1 MKKLKFKLVCLI
13 VVMFGINSNAIS
25 QYNQNSYSET
35 NTSEEKVEKP
45 KDKYYDTKYEKFTYK
60 IIGEI
65 HYNDVVQ
72 DKDDVNLKGEFDFY
86 KFAVKTGFNFNKK
99 FSVTSKVVAEHT
111 FDPDYDYGDVYVS
124 DLYFKYK
131 QSKKFSVQAG
141 VLTVPNSGGNVGV
154 YGSVVLSPIEKYMS
168 YAWREAGIGVS
179 GKIKKINY
187 KATLTTGLDPYE
199 LDSKKV
205 IYKARNH
212 DFFNSLNNVATGIQ
226 LYYGDYSSTRV
237 GFSAIYS
244 GLENS
249 GETNTTFEGAYY
261 TFAEIFGSHN
271 FGNLGTRFVGTYSSV
286 NNSEKINKEFYN
298 KVGSEQAGGLV
309 EFTYELSS
317 LLKKQS
323 QRMFVMF
330 RSEYYD
336 SHYRTEGT
344 SDNPKYE
351 HYDYTLGFVF
361 MPIKNLEF
369 KVDYQI
375 QRFSDKYSSQIFD
388 VGIGFQ
394 F

>member
-1 MKKLKFKLVCLI
+1 M
-13 VVMFGINSNAIS
+13 
-25 QYNQNSYSET
+25 
-35 NTSEEKVEKP
+35 
-45 KDKYYDTKYEKFTYK
+45 
-60 IIGEI
+60 
-65 HYNDVVQ
+65 
-72 DKDDVNLKGEFDFY
+72 
-86 KFAVKTGFNFNKK
+86 
-99 FSVTSKVVAEHT
+99 
-111 FDPDYDYGDVYVS
+111 S

-187 KATLTTGLDPYE
+187 RATLTTGLDPYE

-286 NNSEKINKEFYN
+286 NNSEKIIKEFYN
-298 KVGSEQAGGLV
+298 QVGSSKRV
-309 EFTYELSS
+309 
-317 LLKKQS
+317 
-323 QRMFVMF
+323 V
-330 RSEYYD
+330 
-336 SHYRTEGT
+336 
-344 SDNPKYE
+344 
-351 HYDYTLGFVF
+351 
-361 MPIKNLEF
+361 
-369 KVDYQI
+369 
-375 QRFSDKYSSQIFD
+375 
-388 VGIGFQ
+388 
-394 F
+394 

>member
-1 MKKLKFKLVCLI
+1 MKKLKFKLVCLM

-111 FDPDYDYGDVYVS
+111 FDPDYNYGDVY
-124 DLYFKYK
+124 LRYK